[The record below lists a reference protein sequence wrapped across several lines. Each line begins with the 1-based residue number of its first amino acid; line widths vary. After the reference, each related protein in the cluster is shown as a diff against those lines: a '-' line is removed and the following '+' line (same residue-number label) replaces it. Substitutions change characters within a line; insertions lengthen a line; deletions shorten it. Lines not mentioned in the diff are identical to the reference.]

1 MTRTIRI
8 ICVALLTIV
17 GLVGTTLP
25 ARADDR
31 DEHRARCERRV
42 HAAQEK
48 LRDAVQRHGEDS
60 REARHRRD
68 QLEQVRRDCPDF
80 REERHDMEHHE
91 MEHHDE
97 PH

>member
-8 ICVALLTIV
+8 LCVALFTIV

-31 DEHRARCERRV
+31 DERRQRCEQRI

-48 LRDAVQRHGEDS
+48 LRDAVQRYGQDS
-60 REARHRRD
+60 KKAHHRRD
-68 QLEQVRRDCPDF
+68 QLEQVKRDCPDY
-80 REERHDMEHHE
+80 RDERHDMDRHD

>member
-1 MTRTIRI
+1 MIRTIRI
-8 ICVALLTIV
+8 LCVALLTIV

-31 DEHRARCERRV
+31 DEHRARCEQRI

-48 LRDAVQRHGEDS
+48 LRDAVQRYGEDS
-60 REARHRRD
+60 KKAHHRRD
-68 QLEQVRRDCPDF
+68 QLEQVKRDCPDY
-80 REERHDMEHHE
+80 REEHHDMDHHDMEHH
-91 MEHHDE
+91 DD

>member
-8 ICVALLTIV
+8 LCVALLTIV

-31 DEHRARCERRV
+31 DERRQRCEQRI
-42 HAAQEK
+42 HTAQEK
-48 LRDAVQRHGEDS
+48 LRDAVQRYGEDS
-60 REARHRRD
+60 KKARHRRD
-68 QLEQVRRDCPDF
+68 QLEQVRRDCPDY
-80 REERHDMEHHE
+80 RDEHHDMDHHDMEHH
-91 MEHHDE
+91 DD